1 MSGPVDRATLWQ
13 AVRFIIVGG
22 MATLGYI
29 VVATVLETLAAFPP
43 WAASVIAYA
52 SMIGPAYMGHRLF
65 AFRATTGHTQ
75 SFPRY
80 LSVQILCLVLSGV
93 LASAI
98 GGVIALHPVVLYVVV
113 AAILAV
119 ISFVLT
125 RLWVFAA

>member
-1 MSGPVDRATLWQ
+1 MSGRVDRTALWQ
-13 AVRFIIVGG
+13 AVRFLIVGG
-22 MATLGYI
+22 MAALGYI
-29 VVATVLETLAAFPP
+29 VVATVLETLAAFPA
-43 WAASVIAYA
+43 WAASVLGYA

-65 AFRATTGHTQ
+65 AFRATTEHKQ

-93 LASAI
+93 FAGLLSGMTALYPAI
-98 GGVIALHPVVLYVVV
+98 IYVAV

-119 ISFVLT
+119 VSFVLT